1 MYENILRGGEL
12 MTKYEANNVIDKVNG
27 LNSKSTF
34 NRWRKLAED
43 LCNVQFKQQSIKIGR
58 NTYKKIYIFTEDDVN
73 KFQLVSD
80 LKNKG
85 HPLKEAIESA
95 FLTKEERQKNEEIT
109 VKRLLLENYIETNE
123 RLKECVASLEEKLNQ
138 AIRKVAYLEQIASSL
153 QKDVKHLESA
163 KLDKPFQKKRT

>member
-1 MYENILRGGEL
+1 MTEYETND
-12 MTKYEANNVIDKVNG
+12 VINKING

-43 LCNVQFKQQSIKIGR
+43 LCNVQFKQQSIKIAR
-58 NTYKKIYIFTEDDVN
+58 NAYTKIYLFTEDEVS

-85 HPLKEAIESA
+85 HHLKKAVESA

-109 VKRLLLENYIETNE
+109 MKRALLENYIDPNE
-123 RLKECVASLEEKLNQ
+123 RLKECVTDLDEKLNQ
-138 AIRKVAYLEQIASSL
+138 AIRKVTYLEQIASSL
-153 QKDVKHLESA
+153 QKDIQYLESS